1 MKTDLEH
8 AAVVVAADVV
18 AAAAA
23 AEMGKLPP
31 DAEIVKTAETGN
43 GSRLQNK
50 VVVDV
55 AVEAVGA
62 AVGEAA
68 GAAVGEAFEWSS
80 AKRGCS
86 SWSLRGPSSWDSES
100 L

>member
-8 AAVVVAADVV
+8 AAVVAADVV

-23 AEMGKLPP
+23 AAAAAAERGKLPL
-31 DAEIVKTAETGN
+31 DAEIVKTVETGN
-43 GSRLQNK
+43 GSKLQNK
-50 VVVDV
+50 AVDG
-55 AVEAVGA
+55 AVEAV
-62 AVGEAA
+62 

-80 AKRGCS
+80 AKTGCS
-86 SWSLRGPSSWDSES
+86 SWSLRGLSSWDWES